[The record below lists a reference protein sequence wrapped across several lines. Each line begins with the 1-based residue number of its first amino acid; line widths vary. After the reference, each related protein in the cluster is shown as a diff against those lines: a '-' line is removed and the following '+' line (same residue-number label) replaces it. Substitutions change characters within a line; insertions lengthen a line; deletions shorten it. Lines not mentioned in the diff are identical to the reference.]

1 MGLFGRTATKGDRKR
16 RTMVASGMRM
26 DTAASHTIRT
36 LSAARQ
42 DWQDDAWGYRDMIGE
57 LRFGLQFR
65 SRAVARVKFLAAQVV
80 PDEDEPLPLTADKG
94 VTVKQALAKAA
105 QEELDRLPLSAG
117 FSFLGVLDENF
128 GVTGEAWLHGY
139 EEDGEEKWEVHSV
152 SEVRPGADGRITI
165 RPYGEAAYRVID
177 PSREEMLRLWIP
189 HPRYKLL
196 ADSPM
201 RSLLNVCEEIVL
213 ASQELRV
220 VSRSRVATNGIL
232 LVPDTLTLLTQLR
245 DNPQLVSDD
254 RFMADLAAVLT
265 APISNEGEP
274 GQVAPAVI
282 RGPKD
287 ELKEVRHIR
296 LDRET
301 SSEIIGRV
309 DKGLER
315 LARGLDIPPEIVSGL
330 GQSNH
335 WSAWQIDAST
345 YRYHIDPAVRIIAD
359 SLTEGFLRPAL
370 LARGFSEADVKTV
383 QVWYDAGNITENPN
397 RGQDAK
403 DAYDRGAIGYDT
415 LRRALGF
422 NESDA
427 PSDEEVLRMAAFKI
441 GVDTNTAGLLIAA
454 LFGGDKYLPEE
465 KPDPVSVPSQRGDQ
479 PQEGQDQ
486 ITAPGQA
493 PPDDGAPPPPV
504 NQNAVR
510 LVQALVA
517 AADRGP
523 EWTVDERGGRA
534 LLDVDRALREQIQHA
549 ADAAME
555 RALEKAGARIKSKA
569 QKDRKVA
576 ASLQGVHALAVGQ
589 TLGRDAVLA
598 LGVQEHELLA
608 DAFGGLEER
617 FTQWTDSA
625 IASVVSVVLR
635 MLRLKPDTRRGQRVA
650 KRLQDGLTERRG
662 AAWQFLLSALTRL
675 AEKRLYN
682 PEPDAEPGEYTAG
695 NLVPV
700 GLVRGALALLGGPGA
715 ESGGVADDGTPA
727 AGTAPVGGLALG
739 QEVTDV
745 LAAEGAEQ
753 LGFEWVYGVTPRNH
767 FHPHQELD
775 GERFGSWADPRLV
788 PEPRYAWVGA
798 TYRPGDHRGC
808 ACDALPVW
816 AIPQYSET
824 LTDRLAEDTPSMAEV
839 RRLAEEDD
847 RAGRSGTDAQQTRD
861 QRERITLL
869 RKRFIDQ
876 GAS

>member
-1 MGLFGRTATKGDRKR
+1 
-16 RTMVASGMRM
+16 MVASGMRM
-26 DTAASHTIRT
+26 DAAASSTIRT

-42 DWQDDAWGYRDMIGE
+42 EWQDDAWGYRDMIGE
-57 LRFGLQFR
+57 LRFGVQFR
-65 SRAVARVKFLAAQVV
+65 SRAVARVKFLAAQVM

-94 VTVKQALAKAA
+94 ISVPAPLAKAA
-105 QEELDRLPLSAG
+105 QEELERLPLSSG

-128 GVTGEAWLHGY
+128 GITGEAWLHGY

-165 RPYGEAAYRVID
+165 RPYGEAAYRVVD
-177 PSREEMLRLWIP
+177 TSREEMLRLWVP

-220 VSRSRVATNGIL
+220 VSRSRVATNGLL
-232 LVPDTLTLLTQLR
+232 LVPDTLTLMTQLR
-245 DNPQLVSDD
+245 DNPDLVSDD

-265 APISNEGEP
+265 APIANEGEP

-287 ELKEVRHIR
+287 ELKEVRHLR
-296 LDRET
+296 LDREA
-301 SSEIIGRV
+301 SSEIIGRI
-309 DKGLER
+309 DKGLQR

-330 GQSNH
+330 GQANH
-335 WSAWQIDAST
+335 WSAWQIDNST
-345 YRYHIDPAVRIIAD
+345 YRYHIDPAVRIVAD

-370 LARGFSEADVKTV
+370 RARGFSEQDVKKI

-403 DAYDRGAIGYDT
+403 DAYDRGAIGFDT

-441 GVDTNTAGLLIAA
+441 GVDTNTAGLLLSA
-454 LFGGDKYLPEE
+454 LFGGDKFLPE
-465 KPDPVSVPSQRGDQ
+465 KPEPVPVPSQRADQ

-486 ITAPGQA
+486 ITAPGQV
-493 PPDDGAPPPPV
+493 PPDDGAPPPPTE
-504 NQNAVR
+504 NALA

-534 LLDVDRALREQIQHA
+534 LLDLERALREQIKAA

-569 QKDRKVA
+569 QKDRALA
-576 ASLQGVHALAVGQ
+576 ASLQGVHALAVGH

-608 DAFGGLEER
+608 DAFGALEEK
-617 FTQWTDSA
+617 FTQWTGAA
-625 IASVVSVVLR
+625 ISTVVSVVLR
-635 MLRLKPDTRRGQRVA
+635 MLRIKPESRRGQRVA
-650 KRLQDGLTERRG
+650 ARLRDSLETRRG
-662 AAWQFLLSALTRL
+662 AAWQFLLAGLTRL
-675 AEKRLYN
+675 AERRLFS
-682 PEPDAEPGEYTAG
+682 PEPDEEPGEFVAG
-695 NLVPV
+695 SLVPV
-700 GLVRGALALLGGPGA
+700 GLVRGALALLGGPSA
-715 ESGGVADDGTPA
+715 DSGGVADDGTPA
-727 AGTAPVGGLALG
+727 NGSSPVGGLALG
-739 QEVTDV
+739 QEVADT

-767 FHPHQELD
+767 FHPHQDLD

-788 PEPRYAWVGA
+788 PDARYAWVGP

-847 RAGRSGTDAQQTRD
+847 RAGRTGTDAQQTRD

-869 RKRFIDQ
+869 RKRFIEQ
-876 GAS
+876 GMA